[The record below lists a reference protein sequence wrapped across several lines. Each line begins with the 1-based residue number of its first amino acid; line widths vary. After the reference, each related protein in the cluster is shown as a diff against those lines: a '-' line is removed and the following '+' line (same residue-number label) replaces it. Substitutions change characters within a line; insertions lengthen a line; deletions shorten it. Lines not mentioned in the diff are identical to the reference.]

1 MSQIDNKNTKLT
13 DLLQD
18 HFVVLAGIL
27 MLPSVLDKLK
37 KPKKT
42 AVEEIMT
49 DPLKPILMIILA
61 LSGYIY
67 FNHLQVLS
75 GQLASHTVAFDKVY
89 EKFEKTQ
96 DYLDEQTKTIM
107 KIQNTQDNMLE
118 KINTLN
124 SRVDKIEEKK

>member
-18 HFVVLAGIL
+18 HFVVLVGIL

-75 GQLASHTVAFDKVY
+75 NQLQSHTQAFDKVY
-89 EKFEKTQ
+89 EKFESTE
-96 DYLDEQTKTIM
+96 DYLAEQTKTIM

-124 SRVDKIEEKK
+124 MRVDKIEEKK

>member
-1 MSQIDNKNTKLT
+1 MSQIDNKNTRLT

-42 AVEEIMT
+42 AVEEIMA

-75 GQLASHTVAFDKVY
+75 SQLQAHTVAFDKVY
-89 EKFEKTQ
+89 EKFESTE
-96 DYLDEQTKTIM
+96 DYLAEQTKTIM
-107 KIQNTQDNMLE
+107 KIQNTQDLSLIHISE
-118 KINTLN
+118 PT
-124 SRVDKIEEKK
+124 RPY